1 MRFYV
6 IPLIGVLLFYL
17 DSLLTRLSPLT
28 LFNETFI
35 IVPRLTFLYLL
46 IIAVYKNPK
55 VAIIL
60 AIVTGIFTDI
70 YYGGIYG
77 VYTFGYAIFVIMMDK
92 LFKVFYRDIMM
103 MVILLI
109 SSVVLLEIWVMV
121 FYGFLGIASINIGSI
136 ILFRLIPTV
145 VFNLICL
152 IIIFPFVLKL
162 LERNTN

>member
-35 IVPRLTFLYLL
+35 IVPRLTYLYLL

-92 LFKVFYRDIMM
+92 LFKVFYRDILM

>member
-77 VYTFGYAIFVIMMDK
+77 VYTFGYATFVIMMDK
-92 LFKVFYRDIMM
+92 LFKVFYRDILM

-121 FYGFLGIASINIGSI
+121 FYGFLGIVSINIGQI

-145 VFNLICL
+145 IFNLICL

>member
-77 VYTFGYAIFVIMMDK
+77 VYT
-92 LFKVFYRDIMM
+92 
-103 MVILLI
+103 
-109 SSVVLLEIWVMV
+109 
-121 FYGFLGIASINIGSI
+121 
-136 ILFRLIPTV
+136 
-145 VFNLICL
+145 
-152 IIIFPFVLKL
+152 
-162 LERNTN
+162 

>member
-60 AIVTGIFTDI
+60 AIVTGIYTDI

-92 LFKVFYRDIMM
+92 LFKVFYRDILM

>member
-17 DSLLTRLSPLT
+17 DSLLTRLSPLH

-92 LFKVFYRDIMM
+92 LFKVFYRDILM

-121 FYGFLGIASINIGSI
+121 LWVLGIASINIGQI

-145 VFNLICL
+145 IFNLICL

>member
-17 DSLLTRLSPLT
+17 DSLLTRLSPLH

-46 IIAVYKNPK
+46 IITVYKNPK

-92 LFKVFYRDIMM
+92 LFKVFYRDILM

-121 FYGFLGIASINIGSI
+121 FYGFLGIASINIGQI

-145 VFNLICL
+145 IFNLICL

>member
-17 DSLLTRLSPLT
+17 DSLLTRLSPLH

-92 LFKVFYRDIMM
+92 LFKVFYRDILM

-121 FYGFLGIASINIGSI
+121 FYGFLGIASINIGQI

-145 VFNLICL
+145 IFNLICL
-152 IIIFPFVLKL
+152 IIILPFVLKL

>member
-17 DSLLTRLSPLT
+17 DSLLTRLSPLH
-28 LFNETFI
+28 LFDETFI

-60 AIVTGIFTDI
+60 SIVTGIFTDI

-92 LFKVFYRDIMM
+92 LFKVFYRDILM

-121 FYGFLGIASINIGSI
+121 FYGFLGIASINIGQI

-145 VFNLICL
+145 IFNLICL

>member
-28 LFNETFI
+28 LLNETFI

-92 LFKVFYRDIMM
+92 LFKVFYRDILM

>member
-17 DSLLTRLSPLT
+17 DSLLTRLSPLN

-92 LFKVFYRDIMM
+92 LFKVFYRDILM

-109 SSVVLLEIWVMV
+109 FSVVLLEIWVMI
-121 FYGFLGIASINIGSI
+121 FYGFLGIASINIGGI

-145 VFNLICL
+145 IFNLICL

>member
-6 IPLIGVLLFYL
+6 IPLIGVVLFYL
-17 DSLLTRLSPLT
+17 DIILTRLSPINV
-28 LFNETFI
+28 FNETFI
-35 IVPRLTFLYLL
+35 VVPRLTFLYLL

-70 YYGGIYG
+70 YFGGIYG

-92 LFKVFYRDIMM
+92 LFKVFYRDILM

-109 SSVVLLEIWVMV
+109 CSVVLLEIWVMI
-121 FYGFLGIASINIGSI
+121 FYGFLGIASINIIQI
-136 ILFRLIPTV
+136 ILFRFIPTV
-145 VFNLICL
+145 FFNLICL
-152 IIIFPFVLKL
+152 IIIIPFVLKL

>member
-6 IPLIGVLLFYL
+6 IPLIGVILFYL
-17 DSLLTRLSPLT
+17 DSLLTRLSPIH
-28 LFNETFI
+28 LFDETFI

-60 AIVTGIFTDI
+60 AVVTGIFTDI
-70 YYGGIYG
+70 YFGGIYG

-92 LFKVFYRDIMM
+92 LFKVFYRDILM

-121 FYGFLGIASINIGSI
+121 FYGFLGITSLNIGQI
-136 ILFRLIPTV
+136 ILFRFIPTV
-145 VFNLICL
+145 IFNLICL
-152 IIIFPFVLKL
+152 IIIFPFILKL

>member
-1 MRFYV
+1 MRLYV

-17 DSLLTRLSPLT
+17 DSLLTRISPVH
-28 LFNETFI
+28 LFNETFF

-70 YYGGIYG
+70 YFGGIYG
-77 VYTFGYAIFVIMMDK
+77 IYTFGYALFVVMMDK
-92 LFKVFYRDIMM
+92 LFKVFYRDILM
-103 MVILLI
+103 MVILLVF
-109 SSVVLLEIWVMV
+109 SVVLLQIWVMA
-121 FYGFLGIASINIGSI
+121 FYGILGFISIDLGNL
-136 ILFRLIPTV
+136 ILFRLIPTII
-145 VFNLICL
+145 FNFICL
-152 IIIFPFVLKL
+152 VIIFPFVLKL

>member
-17 DSLLTRLSPLT
+17 DSLLTRLSPLH

-92 LFKVFYRDIMM
+92 LFKVFYRDILM

-121 FYGFLGIASINIGSI
+121 FYGFLGIVSINIGQI

-145 VFNLICL
+145 IFNLICL